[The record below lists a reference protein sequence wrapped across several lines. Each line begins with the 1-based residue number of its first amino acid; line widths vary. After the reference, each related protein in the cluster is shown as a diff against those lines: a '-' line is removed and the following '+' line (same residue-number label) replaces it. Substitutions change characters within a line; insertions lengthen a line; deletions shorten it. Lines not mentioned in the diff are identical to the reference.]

1 MGTPTPKTDL
11 ARKLK
16 AAAEPESTVRVR
28 AKTSTTVATQDDAK
42 KFEKIEDNPFFQIA
56 KSKDADLRLPNQKRE
71 AMVKLLSYDKSKSA
85 EQNEAMARAAML
97 FLEYMEAQNLN
108 SSRANI
114 AGQNA
119 KVSGE
124 IREVIDQ
131 FSKGLHDFKEEIGPF
146 HRRLQAIYNIR
157 LSGRAV
163 ELLEEIIS
171 DRKTVE
177 ENKKLL
183 ETQTTELQTRTDK
196 LNGLADTISSHQLSI
211 AKLGQD
217 FRWGMPMLGL
227 RSESRQE
234 LAEREVL
241 LGQATAQSTEMAV
254 AIEGLKTSVA
264 EMREK
269 LGHTPGTQFD
279 DLAEDKAEIQAM
291 LNISSAEHIAAHEHL
306 KDKTLEFIE
315 TSISRMDAVLGNVEE
330 VNALTGKTSKRTGA
344 MMIMGAIMNDAVKVA
359 AENNQRVLV
368 DYLPPTDPSIEDE
381 LTKAEREE
389 MRLSVLRHIKTVSMV
404 NDDTT
409 KLRNSLTKQKDQFES
424 MLTANEH
431 LIRSTKQLRHSGVAN
446 MAAEMAVTMT
456 ALSHASNAEAFH
468 ISQTMVDEMG
478 KTVLDIRSKE
488 VMRQAAEM
496 GIRNQEL
503 ADLIVSTQQ
512 ADKVARIGIEEQRK
526 ALTELNKNLSDI
538 TDVTAELQRTLKA
551 GESVY
556 AEAQADAAK
565 ELAERGPLT
574 PANDDNPVA
583 SGRRKTGTEAP
594 SLDIFS

>member
-1 MGTPTPKTDL
+1 MKSTATPKAAEL
-11 ARKLK
+11 ARKLN
-16 AAAEPESTVRVR
+16 AAANPDSNVRVR
-28 AKTSTTVATQDDAK
+28 AKTANDTAAEDKEK
-42 KFEKIEDNPFFQIA
+42 KFDKIEENPFFLIA
-56 KSKDADLRLPNQKRE
+56 KSKDLPNLKRE
-71 AMVKLLSYDKSKSA
+71 AMVKLLSYDKTKSA
-85 EQNEAMARAAML
+85 EQNEAMAKAAML
-97 FLEYMEAQNLN
+97 FLEFMELQNLN
-108 SSRANI
+108 ASRANI

-131 FSKGLHDFKEEIGPF
+131 FSRGLYEFKGEIGPF
-146 HRRLQAIYNIR
+146 HRRLQAIYNVR

-171 DRKTVE
+171 DRKVVE

-183 ETQTTELQTRTDK
+183 ETQKTELEARTGK
-196 LNGLADTISSHQLSI
+196 LNELADTISAQQRSI

-217 FRWGMPMLGL
+217 FRLGMPMFGL

-241 LGQATAQSTEMAV
+241 LGLATAQSTESAK
-254 AIEGLKTSVA
+254 AIEGLKISIA
-264 EMREK
+264 EMQEK
-269 LGHTPGTQFD
+269 FGHAPGTQFD
-279 DLAEDKAEIQAM
+279 DLAEDKEEIKAM
-291 LNISSAEHIAAHEHL
+291 LSISSEEHIAKHEQL

-315 TSISRMDAVLGNVEE
+315 TSIERMDAVLGNVEH
-330 VNALTGKTSKRTGA
+330 VNGLTAQTSKRTGA

-359 AENNQRVLV
+359 TDNNQRVLGE
-368 DYLPPTDPSIEDE
+368 YLPPADPSTEDE
-381 LTKAEREE
+381 LSKAEREE
-389 MRLSVLRHIKTVSMV
+389 SRLSVLRHIKTVSMV

-488 VMRQAAEM
+488 VMRQAVEM
-496 GIRNQEL
+496 GIRNEEL
-503 ADLIVSTQQ
+503 ASLIVSTQQ

-526 ALTELNKNLSDI
+526 ALTDLNKNLSDI
-538 TDVTAELQRTLKA
+538 SDVTAELQQTLKRS
-551 GESVY
+551 ESVY
-556 AEAQADAAK
+556 ADAQVAAAE
-565 ELAERGPLT
+565 ELAERGPIT
-574 PANDDNPVA
+574 ASNDNPVA
-583 SGRRKTGTEAP
+583 STRRRTGTEGP